1 METHEGFI
9 RRHLGPSDLDIAR
22 MLSTLGVE
30 SLDELIE
37 QTIPASIRMNG
48 ALSLPPAMTEEEAL
62 VALKRLANENQVWRS
77 FMGMGY
83 HRCRTPTVILRNLIE
98 NPSWYTSYTPY
109 QAEIS
114 QGRLEAL
121 LTFQTMVQ
129 DLTAMEIS
137 NSSLLDEATAAAEA
151 LAMVVRSKVKK
162 RKKDVSLKKFLVSDL
177 CHPNTISIVQTRS
190 KPMGVETVVSAHG
203 AFDFDEDTIGILLQ
217 YPSTT
222 GTIEDYEAVISKAK
236 AVGAMVV
243 MATDLMALTMLV
255 PPGELGADIVVGN
268 TQRFGVPLGF
278 GGPHAAFLACSKTLS
293 RSMPGR
299 IIGVSRDAD
308 GNKALRMALQSR
320 EQHIRREKATSN
332 VCTAQALLANVAAMY
347 AVYHGPKGLK
357 SIATKI
363 HRMACRL
370 SSSLKASG
378 YNVSSTFFDTIC
390 INQVGPKDVEKI
402 VGNADNKQINLRI
415 HKDNIIIALDEC
427 TVDADLRDLADIFEV
442 SLMSTGEEVLQAN
455 LLRTSEFMTHET
467 FSSYHSETEML
478 RYLHK
483 LAKRDLALDTAM
495 IPLGSCTMKLNATS
509 EMIPITWPGFNAIH
523 PNAPASQTKGYATL
537 FETLETWLAD
547 ITGFD
552 SVSLQP
558 NAGSQGEY
566 AGLLAIKRYHEANGD
581 TRNICLIPTSAH
593 GTNPASA
600 VMVGMKVQKV
610 KCDAEGNIDV
620 EDLRTQAEKAGEQ
633 LAALMVTYPSTHGV
647 FEEAIQEV
655 CQIIHQKG
663 GQVYMDGANMNA
675 MVGLSRFGDIGGD
688 VCHLNLHKTFCIPH
702 GGGGPGVGP
711 IGVKSHLA
719 PYLPGNPLEGDS
731 GAVSGAEY
739 GSASILPITWA
750 YIAMCGA
757 DGLKKA
763 SQVAILS
770 ANYLA
775 MCLEEHFPILYRG
788 KNGRSAHECILD
800 VRPFKK
806 YGIEV
811 TDIAKRLIDYGFHA
825 PTMSWPVAGTLMV
838 EPTESEPLKELDRFV
853 EAMIAIRHEIQAIID
868 GQLTVEESPLRHAP
882 HDQSCLMSMEW
893 EYSYSREVAA
903 FPTKATKEN
912 KYWPIVR
919 RVNDAHGD
927 RNLICSCSAW
937 FDSDDEIEKRI
948 EKEA

>member
-1 METHEGFI
+1 MGTHENFI
-9 RRHLGPSDLDIAR
+9 RRHLGPSDADISTMLDVVGATSMESFIA
-22 MLSTLGVE
+22 E
-30 SLDELIE
+30 
-37 QTIPASIRMNG
+37 TIPAAIRMQG
-48 ALSLPPAMTEEEAL
+48 QLTLPEPLTEPEAL
-62 VALKRLANENQVWRS
+62 NRLQEMASQNEVWRS

-83 HRCRTPTVILRNLIE
+83 YRCHTPTVILRNLIE

-129 DLTAMEIS
+129 DLTGMEIS

-151 LAMVVRSKVKK
+151 MAMVVRTKLKR
-162 RKKDVSLKKFLVSDL
+162 RKKDESTKKFLISEL
-177 CHPNTISIVQTRS
+177 CHPNTISIVQTRAE
-190 KPMGVETVVSAHG
+190 PMGIEAIVVNHRDCT
-203 AFDFDEDTIGILLQ
+203 FDQDTIGVLLQ
-217 YPSTT
+217 YPSTL
-222 GTIEDYEAVISKAK
+222 GTLEEYQDTITSAQS
-236 AVGAMVV
+236 VGAMVV
-243 MATDLMALTMLV
+243 MATDLMALTMLK
-255 PPGELGADIVVGN
+255 PPGEMNVDIVVGN
-268 TQRFGVPLGF
+268 SQRFGVPLGF
-278 GGPHAAFLACSKTLS
+278 GGPHAAFLACSKELS

-299 IIGVSRDAD
+299 IIGVSRDAS
-308 GNKALRMALQSR
+308 GKKALRMALQSR

-347 AVYHGPKGLK
+347 AVYHGPKGLRA
-357 SIATKI
+357 IASKM
-363 HRMACRL
+363 HQQACRL
-370 SSSLKASG
+370 ATSLNSAG
-378 YNVSSTFFDTIC
+378 YAVSKHLFDTLVVAGCEQETVSQRAIE
-390 INQVGPKDVEKI
+390 QR
-402 VGNADNKQINLRI
+402 INLRFEGDKTI
-415 HKDNIIIALDEC
+415 VALDEC
-427 TVDADLRDLADIFEV
+427 TTEKDLHDLASIFGVVLSDGVGAGFGIPE
-442 SLMSTGEEVLQAN
+442 SLR
-455 LLRTSEFMTHET
+455 RTSDFMTHQT

-495 IPLGSCTMKLNATS
+495 IPLGSCTMKLNATT

-523 PNAPASQTKGYATL
+523 PHAPESQTKGYARL
-537 FETLETWLAD
+537 FDTLETWLAE
-547 ITGFD
+547 ITGFAA
-552 SVSLQP
+552 VSLQP

-566 AGLLAIKRYHEANGD
+566 AGLLAIKRYHEANGG

-610 KCDAEGNIDV
+610 KCDDQGNIDI
-620 EDLRTQAEKAGEQ
+620 EDLRTQAEKAGEN

-647 FEEAIQEV
+647 FEEGIQEI
-655 CQIIHQKG
+655 CQIVHEYG

-711 IGVKSHLA
+711 IGVQAHLA
-719 PYLPGNPLEGDS
+719 PYLPGNPLENAS
-731 GAVSGAEY
+731 GAVSGALY

-757 DGLKKA
+757 DGLTKA

-770 ANYLA
+770 ANYVASRLQ
-775 MCLEEHFPILYRG
+775 EYYPILYRG

-800 VRPFKK
+800 VRPFKQ

-838 EPTESEPLKELDRFV
+838 EPTESEPLQELDRFI
-853 EAMIAIRHEIQAIID
+853 EAMIMIRQEIQQVID
-868 GQLTVEESPLRHAP
+868 GHWTAEESPLRQAP
-882 HDQSCLMSMEW
+882 HDQSALMTMDWSHP
-893 EYSYSREVAA
+893 YSRETAV
-903 FPTKATKEN
+903 FPTNATKEN
-912 KYWPIVR
+912 KYWPYVQ

-937 FDSDDEIEKRI
+937 FDDSTEGEV
-948 EKEA
+948 

>member
-1 METHEGFI
+1 MRTHESFI
-9 RRHLGPSDLDIAR
+9 RRHLGPSDADVAS
-22 MLSTLGVE
+22 MLRVVGAA
-30 SLDELIE
+30 SLQELID
-37 QTIPASIRMNG
+37 QTVPQSIML
-48 ALSLPPAMTEEEAL
+48 AEPLKLPEPMTEVETLKAL
-62 VALKRLANENQVWRS
+62 QEMADENQVWRS
-77 FMGMGY
+77 FLGMGY
-83 HRCRTPTVILRNLIE
+83 HRCHTPTVILRNLIE

-151 LAMVVRSKVKK
+151 MAMVVRSKVKR
-162 RKKDVSLKKFLVSDL
+162 RKKDVSTKKFLISNL
-177 CHPNTISIVQTRS
+177 CHPNTISIVQVRAE
-190 KPMGVETVVSAHG
+190 PMGVEAIVVDHNEAS
-203 AFDFDEDTIGILLQ
+203 FDEDTIGILLQ
-217 YPSTT
+217 YPATD
-222 GTIEDYEAVISKAK
+222 GTVEAYTSVVSAAK
-236 AVGAMVV
+236 SAGAMVV
-243 MATDLMALTMLV
+243 MATDLLALTMLT
-255 PPGELGADIVVGN
+255 PPGDLGADIVVGN
-268 TQRFGVPLGF
+268 SQRFGVPLGF
-278 GGPHAAFLACSKTLS
+278 GGPHAAFLACSKDLS

-299 IIGVSRDAD
+299 IIGVSVDAT
-308 GNKALRMALQSR
+308 GKKALRMALQSR

-357 SIATKI
+357 AIAESIHVA
-363 HRMACRL
+363 ASRL
-370 SSSLKASG
+370 ASSIRTTGAS
-378 YNVSSTFFDTIC
+378 VSTSFFDTLFISG
-390 INQVGPKDVEKI
+390 IDVSETVSRAAQKR
-402 VGNADNKQINLRI
+402 INLRSYNDGI
-415 HKDNIIIALDEC
+415 VVALDEC
-427 TVDADLRDLADIFEV
+427 TTEQDLLDLADVFGADLV
-442 SLMSTGEEVLQAN
+442 SDAN
-455 LLRTSEFMTHET
+455 GAVPDSLTRTTPYLTHET

-495 IPLGSCTMKLNATS
+495 IPLGSCTMKLNATT

-523 PNAPASQTKGYATL
+523 PHAPQEQTRGYTRL
-537 FETLETWLAD
+537 FETLEAWLAD

-552 SVSLQP
+552 AVSLQP

-566 AGLLAIKRYHEANGD
+566 AGLLAIKRFHESRGD
-581 TRNICLIPTSAH
+581 DRKVCLIPTSAH

-610 KCDAEGNIDV
+610 KCDDQGNIDLA
-620 EDLRTQAEKAGEQ
+620 DLRAQAEKAGDS

-647 FEEAIQEV
+647 FEEDIKEICEV
-655 CQIIHQKG
+655 VHSNG

-675 MVGLSRFGDIGGD
+675 MVGVSRFGDIGGD

-719 PYLPGNPLEGDS
+719 PFLPGNPLVEGQ
-731 GAVSGAEY
+731 GAVSGAEF
-739 GSASILPITWA
+739 GSASILPISWA
-750 YIAMCGA
+750 YIAMCGSE
-757 DGLKKA
+757 GLTKA

-775 MCLEEHFPILYRG
+775 VRLQDHFPILYQG

-800 VRPFKK
+800 VRPFKQ

-838 EPTESEPLKELDRFV
+838 EPTESEPLVELDRFV
-853 EAMIAIRHEIQAIID
+853 EAMIMIRQEIQQVID
-868 GQLTVEESPLRHAP
+868 GFWSAEESPLRQAP
-882 HDQSCLMSMEW
+882 HNQECLMSMEW
-893 EYSYSREVAA
+893 DHPYTRETAA
-903 FPTKATKEN
+903 FPTRATREN
-912 KYWPIVR
+912 KYWPLVR

-937 FDSDDEIEKRI
+937 FDNESASETQSQ
-948 EKEA
+948 

>member
-1 METHEGFI
+1 MHAHESFI
-9 RRHLGPSDLDIAR
+9 RRHLGPSDVDIAS
-22 MLSTLGVE
+22 MLTVVGVD
-30 SLDELIE
+30 SLEQLIE
-37 QTIPASIRMNG
+37 ETVPRAIRIEKE
-48 ALSLPPAMTEEEAL
+48 LDLPDPMTEVEAL
-62 VALKRLANENQVWRS
+62 DALKEMAGQNQVWRS
-77 FMGMGY
+77 FLGMGY
-83 HRCRTPTVILRNLIE
+83 HRCHTPTVILRNLIE
-98 NPSWYTSYTPY
+98 NPGWYTSYTPY

-151 LAMVVRSKVKK
+151 LAMVVRSKMKR
-162 RKKDVSLKKFLVSDL
+162 RKKAAGTKKFLISSL
-177 CHPNTISIVQTRS
+177 CHPNTISVVQVRAE
-190 KPMGVETVVSAHG
+190 PMGIETVVVDHDSVT
-203 AFDFDEDTIGILLQ
+203 FDEDTIGILLQ
-217 YPSTT
+217 YPATD
-222 GTIEDYEAVISKAK
+222 GTINAYRDVISEAK
-236 AVGAMVV
+236 SAGAMVV
-243 MATDLMALTMLV
+243 MATDLMALTMLT
-255 PPGELGADIVVGN
+255 PPGDLGADIVVGN
-268 TQRFGVPLGF
+268 SQRFGVPLGF

-299 IIGVSRDAD
+299 IIGVSVDAS
-308 GNKALRMALQSR
+308 GKKALRMALQSR

-357 SIATKI
+357 AIAEKI
-363 HRMACRL
+363 HAGATRL
-370 SSSLKASG
+370 ARSIRNTGAM
-378 YNVSSTFFDTIC
+378 VSNSFFDTLFITG
-390 INQVGPKDVEKI
+390 IDSVSIMDRAAE
-402 VGNADNKQINLRI
+402 KQINLRQFNGGI
-415 HKDNIIIALDEC
+415 VVALDEC
-427 TVDADLRDLADIFEV
+427 VTEQDLIDLAAIFETELV
-442 SLMSTGEEVLQAN
+442 SEAPVSIPDALV
-455 LLRTSEFMTHET
+455 RTTSFLTHET

-523 PNAPASQTKGYATL
+523 PHAPAGQTKGYARL
-537 FETLETWLAD
+537 FETLEAWLAD

-552 SVSLQP
+552 AVSLQP

-566 AGLLAIKRYHEANGD
+566 AGLLAIKRYHESRGD
-581 TRNICLIPTSAH
+581 NRSICLIPTSAH

-610 KCDAEGNIDV
+610 KCDDEGNIDV
-620 EDLRTQAEKAGEQ
+620 VDLRAQAEKAGDA

-647 FEEAIQEV
+647 FEESIKEICEV
-655 CQIIHQKG
+655 VHSYG

-675 MVGLSRFGDIGGD
+675 MVGVSRFGDIGGD

-711 IGVKSHLA
+711 IGVKDHLA
-719 PYLPGNPLEGDS
+719 PFLPGDPLQQGQ
-731 GAVSGAEY
+731 GAVSGAEF
-739 GSASILPITWA
+739 GSASILPISWA

-757 DGLKKA
+757 EGLTKA

-775 MCLEEHFPILYRG
+775 VRLQEYFPVLYQG

-838 EPTESEPLKELDRFV
+838 EPTESEPLAELDRFV
-853 EAMIAIRHEIQAIID
+853 EAMIMIRAEIQQVID
-868 GQLTVEESPLRHAP
+868 GFWSAEESPLRQAP
-882 HDQSCLMSMEW
+882 HNQECLMSMEW
-893 EYSYSREVAA
+893 THPYTRETAA
-903 FPTKATKEN
+903 FPTKMTKEN
-912 KYWPIVR
+912 KYWPLVR

-937 FDSDDEIEKRI
+937 FDEDVV
-948 EKEA
+948 EAQS